1 MSTPRR
7 YRTGVWR
14 GGRLRYVPT
23 MSTVCR
29 VLDAQPI
36 LDLAAY
42 FDAGGGNALEAALRL
57 GPAATIEEVEASG
70 LRGRGGA
77 GFPTGR
83 KWRTVAEHASDAVA
97 ATVVVNATEGEPGSF
112 KDRMLLRR
120 NPYRIL
126 EGALVAAHTV
136 GADSIVLALKASF
149 HPELGR
155 LRQAIEE
162 IEAAGWTK
170 ELGIAVVEGPSE
182 YLYGE
187 ETALLEVLAGRAPFP
202 RVAPPFRHGVEELG
216 SDPVSGAGSMMADP
230 GPDTPAPPT
239 LVNNAETMA
248 HVPLLLAQGPEW
260 YREMGTTESSG
271 TVVCTVTGSTRR
283 HGVGEF
289 PMGTP
294 LAEVIETLGGGAR
307 HGSIQAVLSG
317 VAHPLLPGSALDTP
331 VCYEV
336 MEAAGAGL
344 GAAGF
349 IVFDEADDL
358 VAVAQGVARFLA
370 VESCGQCTPCK
381 QDGLAMA
388 EILDRLCRSEGTGD
402 DLTDL
407 ADRVATVTDES
418 RCYLATQ
425 QQRVVGSLLQLFP
438 ETLSAHLRD
447 AGQPA
452 VEPFIIAA
460 VRDLDGERATIDE
473 SHRHKQ
479 PDWTYDEEDSGQS
492 PADRTDQRAE
502 GEPVSR

>member
-1 MSTPRR
+1 MST
-7 YRTGVWR
+7 
-14 GGRLRYVPT
+14 L
-23 MSTVCR
+23 SR
-29 VLDAQPI
+29 VLDAQPV
-36 LDLAAY
+36 LDLDAYAA
-42 FDAGGGNALEAALRL
+42 AGGGSALEAALRL

-83 KWRTVAEHASDAVA
+83 KWRTVFDHAAGA
-97 ATVVVNATEGEPGSF
+97 MPATVVINASEGEPGSF

-136 GADSIVLALKASF
+136 GADSIVVALKASF

-155 LRQAIEE
+155 VRQAIDEVKQ
-162 IEAAGWTK
+162 AGWTRDV
-170 ELGIAVVEGPSE
+170 GVAVVEGPSE

-187 ETALLEVLAGRAPFP
+187 ETALLEVIDGRAPFP
-202 RVAPPFRHGVEELG
+202 RIAPPYRHGVDEIGTQPG
-216 SDPVSGAGSMMADP
+216 STAGTMMADP
-230 GPDTPAPPT
+230 GLGSAVPPT
-239 LVNNAETMA
+239 LVNNAESMA
-248 HVPLLLAQGPEW
+248 HVPLILAQGPDW
-260 YREMGTTESSG
+260 FRELGTPDSPG
-271 TVVCTVTGSTRR
+271 TLVCTVTGSTRR

-294 LAEVIETLGGGAR
+294 LSEVIEALGGGAR
-307 HGSIQAVLSG
+307 SGGIQAVLSG

-331 VCYEV
+331 VSFEG
-336 MEAAGAGL
+336 MDAAGAGL

-358 VAVAQGVARFLA
+358 VAVAQGVAGFLA

-381 QDGLAMA
+381 QDGLAIA
-388 EILDRLCRSEGTGD
+388 EILERLCRSEGTEP

-438 ETLSAHLRD
+438 DTLPVRLRD
-447 AGQPA
+447 AGQAPVEA
-452 VEPFIIAA
+452 VLIAPI
-460 VRDLDGERATIDE
+460 RDLDGDRATLDE
-473 SHRHKQ
+473 SHRRKQ
-479 PDWTYDEEDSGQS
+479 PDWSYDEEPSGQS
-492 PADRTDQRAE
+492 PADRLDQRV
-502 GEPVSR
+502 GTPSR

>member
-1 MSTPRR
+1 MP
-7 YRTGVWR
+7 
-14 GGRLRYVPT
+14 
-23 MSTVCR
+23 TVCR
-29 VLDAQPI
+29 VLAAQPV
-36 LDLAAY
+36 LNLAAY
-42 FDAGGGNALEAALRL
+42 FDAGGGSALKAALRL

-83 KWRTVAEHASDAVA
+83 KWRTVAEHASSTVA
-97 ATVVVNATEGEPGSF
+97 ATVVVNASEGEPGSF

-120 NPYRIL
+120 NPYQIL

-136 GADSIVLALKASF
+136 GADSIVVALKASF

-170 ELGIAVVEGPSE
+170 ELGISVCEGPSE

-187 ETALLEVLAGRAPFP
+187 ETALLEVLDGRAPFP
-202 RVAPPFRHGVEELG
+202 RIAPPYRHGVEEMG
-216 SDPVSGAGSMMADP
+216 ADPASGAGSMMADP
-230 GPDTPAPPT
+230 GPDTPAAPT

-248 HVPLLLAQGPEW
+248 NIPLVLAQGPEW
-260 YREMGTTESSG
+260 YREMGTVESPG

-294 LAEVIETLGGGAR
+294 LAEVIETLGGGVR
-307 HGSIQAVLSG
+307 HGRVQAVLSG
-317 VAHPLLPGSALDTP
+317 VAHPLLPASALDAP
-331 VCYEV
+331 LSYEG

-349 IVFDEADDL
+349 IVFDEADDM

-381 QDGLAMA
+381 EDGLAMA
-388 EILDRLCRSEGTGD
+388 EILQRLCASEGTEH

-407 ADRVATVTDES
+407 ADHVATVTDES

-438 ETLSAHLRD
+438 EVLSAHLRD
-447 AGQPA
+447 AGGPP
-452 VEPFIIAA
+452 VDPITIAPIL
-460 VRDLDGERATIDE
+460 DLEADQATLDE
-473 SHRHKQ
+473 SHRNKQ
-479 PDWTYDEEDSGQS
+479 PDWTYANEDSGQS
-492 PADRTDQRAE
+492 PADRIDQRAE
-502 GEPVSR
+502 EEEEPVSP